1 MCADNISGILSITIN
16 TLTESNGVK
25 SYYISNISP
34 YIINYDIT
42 VNIQEKLIDPFLYI
56 NNVIVTDR
64 AFQETILIKRLWLQI
79 QSKYKNMNIKEKKI
93 K

>member
-34 YIINYDIT
+34 YTINYDII
-42 VNIQEKLIDPFLYI
+42 VNNQEKLIDPFLYI